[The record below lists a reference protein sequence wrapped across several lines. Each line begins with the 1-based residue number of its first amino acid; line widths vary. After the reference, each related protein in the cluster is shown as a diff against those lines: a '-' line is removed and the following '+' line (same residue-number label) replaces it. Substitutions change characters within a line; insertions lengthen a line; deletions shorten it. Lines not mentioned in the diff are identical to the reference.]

1 MEEFRTYNKA
11 SFPLIFSY
19 PKPAI
24 YIETTKKKYSSQVCL
39 RERKEKFERKTP
51 EEIETERKA
60 NIGAGLLKSV
70 FPKLVVTYFKV
81 YVPAYQSSTSAAYFM
96 TMDQYM
102 KFKMWAD
109 MKIFPNATYDK
120 INLSFGEGEIITF
133 RGESMD
139 YYRSEALIGDKD
151 DDRQFLSILYRH
163 IGRYHSFD
171 ELNIIMDSVKKR
183 E

>member
-1 MEEFRTYNKA
+1 
-11 SFPLIFSY
+11 
-19 PKPAI
+19 
-24 YIETTKKKYSSQVCL
+24 
-39 RERKEKFERKTP
+39 
-51 EEIETERKA
+51 
-60 NIGAGLLKSV
+60 
-70 FPKLVVTYFKV
+70 
-81 YVPAYQSSTSAAYFM
+81 M

-102 KFKMWAD
+102 KFKMWDD